1 MKAVVQLTPEQKY
14 LDVGFHLPQTGEECF
29 YLSVR
34 KAQMMLLASLE
45 MSTSSGK
52 LREFLWSMIL
62 LYVPTRESA

>member
-1 MKAVVQLTPEQKY
+1 MKAVVQLTPEQEC
-14 LDVGFHLPQTGEECF
+14 LDVGFHLQQTGGECF

-34 KAQMMLLASLE
+34 KAQMMLFASLE